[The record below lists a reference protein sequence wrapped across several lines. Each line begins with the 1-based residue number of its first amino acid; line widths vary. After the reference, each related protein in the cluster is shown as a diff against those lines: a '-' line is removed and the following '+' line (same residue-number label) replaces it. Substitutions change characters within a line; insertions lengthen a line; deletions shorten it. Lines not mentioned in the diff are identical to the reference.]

1 MNEFEKMKVE
11 IMEMEMDI
19 ELKKRDLNIK
29 KDLLLEFL
37 LILELIC

>member
-1 MNEFEKMKVE
+1 MNKFKKMKVE

-19 ELKKRDLNIK
+19 ELKKRDLNIE

>member
-1 MNEFEKMKVE
+1 MNKFKKMKVE

-19 ELKKRDLNIK
+19 ELKMRDLNIE